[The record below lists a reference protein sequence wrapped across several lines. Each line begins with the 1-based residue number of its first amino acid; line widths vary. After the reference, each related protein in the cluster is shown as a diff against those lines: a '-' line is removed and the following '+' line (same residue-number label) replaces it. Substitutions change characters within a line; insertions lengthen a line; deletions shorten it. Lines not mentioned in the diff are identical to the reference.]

1 MKLTL
6 FFSKNISL
14 QYWQES
20 GMFDR
25 EVAIYKKHAAK
36 GITPH
41 FITYDRRTS
50 KSITSKILLAHI
62 HNTRWRL
69 PKYIYYTLLPVLH
82 RKHLKKTSIIKTNQ
96 ISGSLPALQAS
107 KLYRKPLIA
116 RCGYILSEFMEQK
129 YGKNARRT
137 KRALALEQKLFSQA
151 DAIIVTTETMK
162 QSITARIPSAK
173 HKITIIPNYVDTELF
188 KPEPTEKEFDLIFI
202 GRFSEQKNL
211 EALLTAIDKVNCTAL
226 IIGNGSNKKT
236 LQQQHPS
243 PNIHWKNNV
252 SNSDLPRWLNSS
264 KIFILPSHYEGHPK
278 VLVEAMAC
286 GCAII
291 GTDVPGIRE
300 VITGNINGILSK
312 EDPESLSYAIIKLLG
327 NQNLR
332 QKLSQNARAF
342 ALQHYS
348 VDSLADIEYNII
360 KKAVKKPHVS

>member
-1 MKLTL
+1 MELTL

-41 FITYDRRTS
+41 FITYDRSTN

-62 HNTRWRL
+62 HNNRWHL

-162 QSITARIPSAK
+162 QSITARIPSAE

-211 EALLTAIDKVNCTAL
+211 ETLLTAIDKVNCTAL

-236 LQQQHPS
+236 LQQLHPS

-300 VITGNINGILSK
+300 VIEDRITGILSK
-312 EDPESLSYAIIKLLG
+312 KDVKNLSNTIKELLE
-327 NQNLR
+327 N
-332 QKLSQNARAF
+332 QKLRNELGKNAQAF
-342 ALQHYS
+342 AHTNYS
-348 VDSLADIEYNII
+348 LDHIAQVERSII
-360 KKAVKKPHVS
+360 KKLI